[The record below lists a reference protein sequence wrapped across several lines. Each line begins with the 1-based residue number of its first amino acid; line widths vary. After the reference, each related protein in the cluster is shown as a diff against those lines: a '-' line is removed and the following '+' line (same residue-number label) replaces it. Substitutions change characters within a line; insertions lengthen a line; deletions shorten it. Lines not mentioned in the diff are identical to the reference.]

1 MGYFLGVDTGG
12 TYTDAVVID
21 EAATRVVG
29 HAKSLTTRADLAL
42 GIGGAVDAA
51 LGAAGVRAD
60 EISLVSLSTTLA
72 TNALVEGQGGR
83 VALVFIGFDAGDEAR
98 AGLDEALRGDPML
111 RMAGGHG
118 HAGQELAPL
127 DLDALETAVLG
138 VRDQVMGFAVAA
150 QFAVRNPAHELAARD
165 LIRRVTGRAVTCS
178 HELSA
183 NLNGPKRALTAV
195 LNARLIG
202 MIDRL
207 VAASE
212 RHLASIG
219 IDAPVM
225 VVRGDGA
232 LISAAMVRERPIETI
247 LSGPAASIVGA
258 RWLTGAQDAL
268 VSDIGGTTTDVALL
282 RGGLP
287 EIDPMGARVGGFRTM
302 VEAVAMRTTGL
313 GGDSEAH
320 LLTEGLA
327 GGLRLGPRRLLPIS
341 LLAVTHGP
349 LVHDTLDRCL
359 ASDVAGEFDGRF
371 AVPMGGNAG
380 GLSAREAALLARI
393 EGPMPV
399 AAALTSRLEVA
410 ALERLVARGLVMLS
424 GVTPSDAAHVLGLQ
438 SGWDGA
444 AAEKALRLV
453 GRRRNGA
460 GQRFA
465 PDPAALARSIIDQL
479 TAQTVDC
486 LLEAAFGEDPAF
498 AGEAPEGLARH
509 PLTRAALSGHRGVIE
524 ATLRLGVPVI
534 GLGASAATYY
544 GDVGAR
550 LGCQMIVPEHAGVAN
565 AIGAVVGQVS
575 QRVQGVVTSPSEGRY
590 AAHMPQGVQVFAALD
605 EAFAA
610 LTDALSAEAQA
621 RAVRAGAVDVHLTH
635 HRDVRQASVEGRAI
649 FLEATLSVTASG
661 RPRVAHGPGNGS
673 SRGDE

>member
-12 TYTDAVVID
+12 TYTDAVVVD
-21 EAATRVVG
+21 AEATRVIG
-29 HAKSLTTRADLAL
+29 KAKSLTTRGDLAL

-51 LGAAGVRAD
+51 LAAAGVKAA

-83 VALVFIGFDAGDEAR
+83 VALVFIGFDAADEAR
-98 AGLDEALRGDPML
+98 AGLDEALRGDPIL
-111 RMAGGHG
+111 RIAGGHG
-118 HAGQELAPL
+118 HAGQQLAPL
-127 DLDALETAVLG
+127 DLVALEAAVTELG
-138 VRDQVMGFAVAA
+138 DQVMGFAVAA
-150 QFAVRNPAHELAARD
+150 HFAVRNPAHEVAARE

-219 IDAPVM
+219 IVAPLM

-258 RWLTGAQDAL
+258 RWLTGAMDAL

-282 RGGLP
+282 KDGLP

-313 GGDSEAH
+313 GGDSEVH
-320 LLTEGLA
+320 LITEGLT
-327 GGLRLGPRRLLPIS
+327 GGMRLGPRRLMPVS
-341 LLAVTHGP
+341 LLATTHAA
-349 LVHDTLDRCL
+349 LVHDVLDRAL
-359 ASDVAGEFDGRF
+359 SKDVAGEHDGRF
-371 AVPMGGNAG
+371 VVPMGGNAG
-380 GLSAREAALLARI
+380 GLSPREVAVLARI
-393 EGPMPV
+393 TKPMAV
-399 AAALTSRLEVA
+399 SAVLTSRLEAA

-424 GVTPSDAAHVLGLQ
+424 GVTPSDAAHVLGRQ
-438 SGWDGA
+438 TGWDA
-444 AAEKALRLV
+444 AASEKAVRLM
-453 GRRRNGA
+453 GRRRTGA
-460 GQRFA
+460 GERFA
-465 PDPAALARSIIDQL
+465 TSPEALATSIIDQL
-479 TAQTVDC
+479 TTQTVEC

-498 AGEAPEGLARH
+498 ADQAPDTLARH
-509 PLTRAALSGHRGVIE
+509 PLTRAGMSGHRGVVDV
-524 ATLRLGVPVI
+524 TVCLGVPVI
-534 GLGASAATYY
+534 GLGASAPTYY
-544 GDVGAR
+544 GDVGTR
-550 LGCQMIVPEHAGVAN
+550 LGCQMILPEHAGVAN

-575 QRVQGVVTSPSEGRY
+575 QRATGLVTAPAEGRF
-590 AAHMPQGVQVFAALD
+590 AAHLLSGVQVFNTLDAALGAM
-605 EAFAA
+605 EAA
-610 LTDALSAEAQA
+610 LVADA
-621 RAVRAGAVDVHLTH
+621 RARALRAGAVDVHMTQTRH
-635 HRDVRQASVEGRAI
+635 IRDVNIEGRI
-649 FLEATLSVTASG
+649 MFIEATLTATATG
-661 RPRVAHGPGNGS
+661 RPRVAHARNTA
-673 SRGDE
+673 E